1 MSDSRVY
8 VGNLPPDCRT
18 KELEDIFYKYG
29 RIRYVDVKKARGP
42 PFAFV
47 EFDDPL
53 DADDA
58 VRGRDGY
65 NFDGYKLKVEKQ
77 KGSRGGDG
85 GFRGSRG
92 GGYGGGRGGPPTRR
106 SDYRVIVSGLPPTG
120 SWQDIKDHLRVAG
133 NVCYADVFK
142 DGTGVC
148 EFIRY
153 DDMKYAVKHLDD
165 TKFRSHEGETSYISV
180 KSDYTKRRSSSRSY
194 SRSRSRSRTISASR
208 RVPARRVETERES
221 PSYSP
226 AKRSRS
232 RSRSYDRADHRRT
245 NRRSSHTRSRSHSR
259 HSERRSARK
268 SRPISRSLSRSVS
281 PKRRRSHS
289 RSRTKTRSR
298 SRSSSVNS
306 FKASGN
312 GIVGNGNENGTFNVY
327 HDDDNEIKE

>member
-1 MSDSRVY
+1 MSDCRIY
-8 VGNLPPDCRT
+8 VGNLPPDCRNN
-18 KELEDIFYKYG
+18 ELEDIFYKYG
-29 RIRYVDVKKARGP
+29 RIRYVDIKKARGP

-53 DADDA
+53 DAEDA

-65 NFDGYKLKVEKQ
+65 NFDGYRLKVEFQ
-77 KGSRGGDG
+77 KGSRAG
-85 GFRGSRG
+85 GSRG
-92 GGYGGGRGGPPTRR
+92 GYGARGGPPTRR

-120 SWQDIKDHLRVAG
+120 SWQDIKDHMRVAG

-194 SRSRSRSRTISASR
+194 SRSRSRSRTRSRSRNSRSVSASR
-208 RVPARRVETERES
+208 KVPARRGEGERDS

-226 AKRSRS
+226 AKRSRT
-232 RSRSYDRADHRRT
+232 RSRSYDKHERRSHRRT
-245 NRRSSHTRSRSHSR
+245 HS
-259 HSERRSARK
+259 
-268 SRPISRSLSRSVS
+268 
-281 PKRRRSHS
+281 
-289 RSRTKTRSR
+289 RSR
-298 SRSSSVNS
+298 SRSKSPVKRAKYERSASRSVSRSPKPKRSVTRSKSRSRSRSRGSVENVN
-306 FKASGN
+306 GN
-312 GIVGNGNENGTFNVY
+312 GVENGRSDVY
-327 HDDDNEIKE
+327 HDASVVKE